1 MIFRT
6 RHGFASLPAVTAVAL
21 MLTLSLMMLFKV
33 GLVNRDQAAKAELRT
48 DYSQREEALLR
59 ALVAVFPRKAIAC
72 MKADHAASEDYTWD
86 RIFTESM
93 AMANAAESLP
103 DDVVTDLGLESMRRG
118 DVADID
124 AGKVGTWITSLT
136 DVPGRVTPGTES
148 YADIFES
155 AGLTAKVPPFLATTS
170 TLEDADAIRPVVT
183 TTKHYYAQDAGLL
196 ADVTKYGVYNLI
208 PYPNIRFG
216 YATPGQP
223 FVAKR
228 NWWAFK
234 IKFGDSAG
242 AHQGDAVP
250 VVEKRYV
257 LSLYEIPSQL
267 PIEGAAF
274 AEIGKHQDGV
284 AWNAA
289 AITIAGGVYADRLSV
304 SGGFGAE
311 RMAGKESIELE
322 QRMTLD
328 GIEVGDDFDE
338 AGVREQMQV
347 DRRSDTLPIALS
359 ANSGRLTFMPIHRGD
374 AFLNKATS
382 PNTWDTYSLGSEQC
396 GVTVEATSMV
406 SLEDQT
412 PTAIRVRFA
421 TPGGGAGEVTLQRGT
436 NWPTQLETGGDV
448 IPFQTE
454 LTGGNRACLTIYP
467 AVLNA
472 WLLSVGGASVETNH
486 SIFIRPDPSGD
497 PLIVKSLAS
506 PPDDVDMSV
515 IIRKGKDLTSFTAG
529 LSIVAPLRVYV
540 GDDLNEVPAAV
551 PNGSGLA
558 TTAEYYPPLSIF
570 SAELRIGTTTFN
582 RPFEHHGQI
591 MTLRSGGTD
600 VWQPLDVKSGSDD
613 TVHTDTIAAD
623 LKPLQSP
630 AELPPVHQMN
640 WLIVIEEIPRE

>member
-1 MIFRT
+1 
-6 RHGFASLPAVTAVAL
+6 
-21 MLTLSLMMLFKV
+21 
-33 GLVNRDQAAKAELRT
+33 
-48 DYSQREEALLR
+48 
-59 ALVAVFPRKAIAC
+59 
-72 MKADHAASEDYTWD
+72 
-86 RIFTESM
+86 
-93 AMANAAESLP
+93 
-103 DDVVTDLGLESMRRG
+103 
-118 DVADID
+118 
-124 AGKVGTWITSLT
+124 
-136 DVPGRVTPGTES
+136 
-148 YADIFES
+148 
-155 AGLTAKVPPFLATTS
+155 
-170 TLEDADAIRPVVT
+170 
-183 TTKHYYAQDAGLL
+183 
-196 ADVTKYGVYNLI
+196 
-208 PYPNIRFG
+208 
-216 YATPGQP
+216 
-223 FVAKR
+223 
-228 NWWAFK
+228 
-234 IKFGDSAG
+234 
-242 AHQGDAVP
+242 
-250 VVEKRYV
+250 
-257 LSLYEIPSQL
+257 
-267 PIEGAAF
+267 
-274 AEIGKHQDGV
+274 
-284 AWNAA
+284 
-289 AITIAGGVYADRLSV
+289 
-304 SGGFGAE
+304 
-311 RMAGKESIELE
+311 
-322 QRMTLD
+322 
-328 GIEVGDDFDE
+328 
-338 AGVREQMQV
+338 
-347 DRRSDTLPIALS
+347 
-359 ANSGRLTFMPIHRGD
+359 MPIHRGD

-497 PLIVKSLAS
+497 PLLVKSLAS